1 MRDTPAHEFMPPLD
15 GYSELPSIKLAR
27 EIDRF
32 EASAEMRDIIS
43 KRDAPTA
50 ALVGIIA
57 FIAALGFLYAAKT
70 GLGRAEHQFQ
80 MDARR

>member
-1 MRDTPAHEFMPPLD
+1 MRDTPAHEFMPPLP

-32 EASAEMRDIIS
+32 DASAELREIIS
-43 KRDAPTA
+43 RRDWANLA
-50 ALVGIIA
+50 FVYAVA

-70 GLGRAEHQFQ
+70 GLTRTEHQFQ